1 MSRPQK
7 STTDRM
13 IDDFDRFDVE
23 AQEKMLDNLELV
35 HRLAKRREKEPKTE
49 QLELKESANA

>member
-13 IDDFDRFDVE
+13 IDEFDRFDVE
-23 AQEKMLDNLELV
+23 AQERVLDHLQLV
-35 HRLAKRREKEPKTE
+35 HRLAKRREKEPRTE
-49 QLELKESANA
+49 QLELKEAANG